1 MVFITAYDHR
11 FYALFSDE
19 PHISHTS
26 KPNRNKS
33 KMLRLQFY
41 HVYCWDIIVAS
52 VNLTIITGQID
63 FVITRTETWENPDWV
78 LRYGKCEVHLKKMHG
93 KYG

>member
-1 MVFITAYDHR
+1 MEYLHAKITMYISMYIDLLLIFIHIYH
-11 FYALFSDE
+11 ALLSDE

-33 KMLRLQFY
+33 KILRLQFH

-63 FVITRTETWENPDWV
+63 FVITRTETWENP
-78 LRYGKCEVHLKKMHG
+78 G
-93 KYG
+93 